1 MRRKALQTVCLAA
14 LALLCGCNRQDAGRQ
29 GAQERPA
36 AVDPVPDGPQPGRYR
51 TTVRVLDVAI
61 PGLTGE
67 QARSAGSMFGPQG
80 HASESCLRAEDA
92 VPGVQRFAAQAERGK
107 CRYERFSAAAGKVE
121 GAMVC
126 TVAQGLS
133 TRSQVSG
140 SYTASGS
147 VLRISAETG
156 EGAAAMR
163 MDSEIVSERIGD
175 C

>member
-1 MRRKALQTVCLAA
+1 MRRQALHSICLAA
-14 LALLCGCNRQDAGRQ
+14 LALLCGCNRQDASQQ
-29 GAQERPA
+29 GAKHRPVA
-36 AVDPVPDGPQPGRYR
+36 ADPVPDGPQPGRYR

-67 QARSAGSMFGPQG
+67 QARAAGTMFGSQG
-80 HASESCLRAEDA
+80 HVSESCLRAGDA
-92 VPGVQRFAAQAERGK
+92 LHGVQRFAQQAERCK
-107 CRYERFSAAAGKVE
+107 CRYERFSAAAGKVD

-126 TVAQGLS
+126 TVGQGLT

-147 VLRISAETG
+147 VLRITAETG
-156 EGAAAMR
+156 QGSSAMR
-163 MDSEIVSERIGD
+163 MDSEIVSARIGD